1 MELGLTLPN
10 RGVLFGA
17 TTVDEMLDLAEAGE
31 QAGAFGSVW
40 VGDSIMAK
48 PRLESLTLLAAI
60 AARTCRAKL
69 GAACLA
75 SFPSRHPVLLAYQW
89 ASLDVI
95 SKGRTILVPCMGGGT
110 RGDFARE
117 FQVMG
122 LDPAKRALML
132 EEAIGVIRRLWTEE
146 EVSFQGEFWRFE
158 GARLEPKPVQR
169 PLPIWIANNVQIVT
183 RSEAIMERALRRVA
197 RLADGWMTTHVW
209 PREFAERWQR
219 ILRYATE
226 EGRDAGAMRS
236 SVYFNVNLNPDRDRA
251 LEESKRFLD
260 TYYMTNNSRET
271 LERWVALGSPEEV
284 VRRIREFTEAGVDT
298 LTIRFP
304 SWEQRG
310 QLRAF
315 LREVAPELGTTP
327 ARP

>member
-1 MELGLTLPN
+1 
-10 RGVLFGA
+10 
-17 TTVDEMLDLAEAGE
+17 
-31 QAGAFGSVW
+31 
-40 VGDSIMAK
+40 
-48 PRLESLTLLAAI
+48 LLAAI
-60 AARTCRAKL
+60 AARTRRAKL

-132 EEAIGVIRRLWTEE
+132 EEAIGLIRRLWTEE

-183 RSEAIMERALRRVA
+183 RSEGIMERALRRVA

-219 ILRYATE
+219 ILRYTTE
-226 EGRDAGAMRS
+226 EGRDAGAMQS
-236 SVYFNVNLNPDRDRA
+236 SVYFNVHLNADREKA
-251 LEESKRFLD
+251 LDESKRFLD

-271 LERWVALGSPEEV
+271 LERWVALGSPGEV
-284 VRRIREFTEAGVDT
+284 VRRIREFAEAGVDT

-304 SWEQRG
+304 SWDQGG

-327 ARP
+327 SLP

>member
-17 TTVDEMLDLAEAGE
+17 TTVDEMLELAEAGE
-31 QAGAFGSVW
+31 HSGVFGSIW

-60 AARTCRAKL
+60 AARTRRAKL

-122 LDPAKRALML
+122 LDPAKRAALL
-132 EEAIGVIRRLWTEE
+132 EENIRLIRRLWAED
-146 EVSFQGEFWRFE
+146 EVTWEGEFWRFE
-158 GARLEPKPVQR
+158 GARVEPKPVQK

-183 RSEAIMERALRRVA
+183 RSEGLMERALRRVA

-209 PREFAERWQR
+209 AHEFAERWQR
-219 ILRYATE
+219 ILRYTKE
-226 EGRDAGAMRS
+226 EGRDPGALRS
-236 SVYFNVNLNPDRDRA
+236 SVYFNVNLNADREKA

-260 TYYMTNNSRET
+260 TYYMTNNTRET
-271 LERWVALGSPEEV
+271 LERWVALGSPDEV
-284 VRRIREFTEAGVDT
+284 VRRLREFAGAGVDT

-304 SWEQRG
+304 SWDQRG

-315 LREVAPELGTTP
+315 LREVAPQL
-327 ARP
+327 

>member
-10 RGVLFGA
+10 RGVIFGA
-17 TTVDEMLDLAEAGE
+17 TTVDEMLELAEEGE
-31 QAGAFGSVW
+31 QSGVFGSIW

-48 PRLESLTLLAAI
+48 PRLESLTLLAAL
-60 AARTCRAKL
+60 AARTRRAKL

-95 SKGRTILVPCMGGGT
+95 SQGRTILVPCMGGGG

-122 LDPAKRALML
+122 VDPARRAALM
-132 EEAIGVIRRLWTEE
+132 EESILVIRRLFAED
-146 EVSFQGEFWRFE
+146 EVTVQGEFWRFE
-158 GARLEPKPVQR
+158 GARVAPKPVQQ
-169 PLPIWIANNVQIVT
+169 PLPIWIANNVQLLT
-183 RSEAIMERALRRVA
+183 SSETTMERALRRVG

-219 ILRYATE
+219 ILRYTRE
-226 EGRDAGAMRS
+226 EGREPKAMRS
-236 SVYFNVNLNPDRDRA
+236 SVYFNVNLNTSRESA
-251 LEESKRFLD
+251 FEESKRFLD
-260 TYYMTNNSRET
+260 TYYMTNNTRET
-271 LERWVALGSPEEV
+271 LERWVAMGRPDEV
-284 VRRIREFTEAGVDT
+284 VGRIRDFAAAGVDT

-304 SWEQRG
+304 SWDQRG
-310 QLRAF
+310 QLRWF
-315 LREVAPELGTTP
+315 LRDVAPAL
-327 ARP
+327 

>member
-17 TTVDEMLDLAEAGE
+17 TTVDEMLELAEAGE

-60 AARTCRAKL
+60 AARTRRVKL

-75 SFPSRHPVLLAYQW
+75 SFPSRHPILLAYQW

-95 SKGRTILVPCMGGGT
+95 SKGRTILVPCIGGGT

-117 FQVMG
+117 FRVMG
-122 LDPAKRALML
+122 LDPAKRAAML
-132 EEAIGVIRRLWTEE
+132 EEGIRAVRRLWAEE
-146 EVSFQGEFWRFE
+146 EVTFEGEFWRFE
-158 GARLEPKPVQR
+158 GARLDPKPVQR

-183 RSEAIMERALRRVA
+183 KSEVIMERALRRVA

-209 PREFAERWQR
+209 PHEFAERWQR
-219 ILRYATE
+219 ILRYTTE

-236 SVYFNVNLNPDRDRA
+236 SVYFNVNLNADREKA

-260 TYYMTNNSRET
+260 TYYMTNNTRET
-271 LERWVALGSPEEV
+271 LERWVALGSPGEV
-284 VRRIREFTEAGVDT
+284 VRRLREFAGAGVDT

-304 SWEQRG
+304 SWDQRG

-315 LREVAPELGTTP
+315 LREVAPQL
-327 ARP
+327 

>member
-17 TTVDEMLDLAEAGE
+17 TTVDEMLELAETGE
-31 QAGAFGSVW
+31 QSGVFGSIW

-48 PRLESLTLLAAI
+48 PRLESLTLLGAI
-60 AARTCRAKL
+60 AGRTRRAKL

-95 SKGRTILVPCMGGGT
+95 SNGRTVLVPCMGGGS

-122 LDPAKRALML
+122 LDPARRAAML
-132 EEAIGVIRRLWTEE
+132 EEGIQVIRRLWAED
-146 EVSFQGEFWRFE
+146 EVTFQGEFWRFE
-158 GARLEPKPVQR
+158 GARVEPKPVQR
-169 PLPIWIANNVQIVT
+169 PLPIWIANNVQLVT
-183 RSEAIMERALRRVA
+183 ASGALMERALRRVA

-209 PREFAERWQR
+209 PGEFAERWQR
-219 ILRYATE
+219 ILRYTKD
-226 EGRDAGAMRS
+226 EGRDPGAMQS
-236 SVYFNVNLNPDRDRA
+236 SVYFNVHLNADREKA
-251 LEESKRFLD
+251 LDESKRFLD
-260 TYYMTNNSRET
+260 TYYMTNNTRET
-271 LERWVALGSPEEV
+271 LERWVAMGSPEEI
-284 VRRIREFTEAGVDT
+284 VRRLREYREAGVGT

-304 SWEQRG
+304 SWDQRS
-310 QLRAF
+310 QLRRF
-315 LREVAPELGTTP
+315 VTEVAPAL
-327 ARP
+327 

>member
-17 TTVDEMLDLAEAGE
+17 TTVDEMLELAEDGE
-31 QAGAFGSVW
+31 RSRVFGSVW

-60 AARTCRAKL
+60 AARTRRVKL

-95 SKGRTILVPCMGGGT
+95 SQGRTILVPCMGGGA

-122 LDPAKRALML
+122 LDPAKRAAVL
-132 EEAIGVIRRLWTEE
+132 EESIRAIRRLWAED
-146 EVSFQGEFWRFE
+146 EVSFHGEFWRFE

-183 RSEAIMERALRRVA
+183 KSEVIMERALRRVA

-209 PREFAERWQR
+209 PHEFSERWQR

-236 SVYFNVNLNPDRDRA
+236 SVYFNVNLNTDREKA
-251 LEESKRFLD
+251 LDESKRFLD
-260 TYYMTNNSRET
+260 IYYMTNNTRET
-271 LERWVALGSPEEV
+271 LERWVALGSPDEV
-284 VRRIREFTEAGVDT
+284 TRRLRDFAAAGVDT

-304 SWEQRG
+304 SWDQRG

-315 LREVAPELGTTP
+315 LRDVAPQL
-327 ARP
+327 

>member
-10 RGVLFGA
+10 RGVLFGV
-17 TTVDEMLDLAEAGE
+17 TTVDEMLALAETAE
-31 QAGAFGSVW
+31 QSGAFGSIW

-60 AARTCRAKL
+60 AARTRRVKL

-95 SKGRTILVPCMGGGT
+95 SNGRTILVPCMGGGT

-122 LDPAKRALML
+122 LDPARRAAML
-132 EEAIGVIRRLWTEE
+132 EEGIQVIRKLWAED
-146 EVSFQGEFWRFE
+146 EVTFAGQFWRFE
-158 GARLEPKPVQR
+158 GARVEPKPVQR
-169 PLPIWIANNVQIVT
+169 PLPIWIANNVQILT
-183 RSEAIMERALRRVA
+183 SSGAIMERALRRVA

-209 PREFAERWQR
+209 PQEFAERWER
-219 ILRYATE
+219 ILSHMKD
-226 EGRDAGAMRS
+226 EGREPGQMQS
-236 SVYFNVNLNPDRDRA
+236 SVYFNVNVNADREQA
-251 LEESKRFLD
+251 LDESKRFLD

-271 LERWVALGSPEEV
+271 LERWVAMGPADAI
-284 VRRIREFTEAGVDT
+284 VRRIHDFADAGVGT

-304 SWEQRG
+304 SWDQRG
-310 QLRAF
+310 QLDVF
-315 LREVAPELGTTP
+315 LREIAPAL
-327 ARP
+327 

>member
-17 TTVDEMLDLAEAGE
+17 TTVDEMLELAEAGE
-31 QAGAFGSVW
+31 QSGAFGSIW

-48 PRLESLTLLAAI
+48 PRLESLTLLAAL
-60 AARTCRAKL
+60 AARTRRAKL

-95 SKGRTILVPCMGGGT
+95 SNGRTVLVPCIGGGS
-110 RGDFARE
+110 RGDFGRE
-117 FQVMG
+117 FRVMG
-122 LDPAKRALML
+122 LDPAKRAAVL
-132 EEAIGVIRRLWTEE
+132 EESIHVIRRLWAEE
-146 EVSFQGEFWRFE
+146 EVSFEGEFWRFE

-169 PLPIWIANNVQIVT
+169 PLPIWIANNVQILT
-183 RSEAIMERALRRVA
+183 SSETVMERALRRVA

-209 PREFAERWQR
+209 PHEFAERWQR
-219 ILRYATE
+219 IQRYAAE
-226 EGRDAGAMRS
+226 EGRAGVRLHS
-236 SVYFNVNLNPDRDRA
+236 CVYFNVHLNADRDAA
-251 LEESKRFLD
+251 LQESKRFLD
-260 TYYMTNNSRET
+260 TYYMTNNTRET
-271 LERWVALGSPEEV
+271 LERWVALGSAAEV
-284 VRRIREFTEAGVDT
+284 VRRLQEFAEAGVDT

-304 SWEQRG
+304 SWDQRG

-315 LREVAPELGTTP
+315 LRDVAPALT
-327 ARP
+327 R

>member
-17 TTVDEMLDLAEAGE
+17 TTVDELLDLAESAE
-31 QAGAFGSVW
+31 QSGAFGSVW

-60 AARTCRAKL
+60 AARTRRVKL

-89 ASLDVI
+89 ATLDVI
-95 SKGRTILVPCMGGGT
+95 SKGRTILVPCLGGGT

-122 LDPAKRALML
+122 LDPSKRAAIL
-132 EEAIGVIRRLWTEE
+132 EESIRVIRRLWAEE
-146 EVSFQGEFWRFE
+146 EVTFQGDFWRFE
-158 GARLEPKPVQR
+158 SARLEPKPVQR
-169 PLPIWIANNVQIVT
+169 PLPIWIASNVQIVT
-183 RSEAIMERALRRVA
+183 RSEALMERSLRRVA

-209 PREFAERWQR
+209 PRDFVERWQR
-219 ILRYATE
+219 ILRYTKE
-226 EGRDAGAMRS
+226 EGRDPGAMRS
-236 SVYFNVNLNPDRDRA
+236 SVYFNVNLNADRDNA
-251 LEESKRFLD
+251 LDESKRFLD
-260 TYYMTNNSRET
+260 TYYMTDNSRET
-271 LERWVALGSPEEV
+271 LERWVALGSPGEV
-284 VRRIREFTEAGVDT
+284 ARRLREFADAGVDT

-304 SWEQRG
+304 SWDQRA
-310 QLRAF
+310 QLAAF
-315 LREVAPELGTTP
+315 LHDVAPRL
-327 ARP
+327 

>member
-17 TTVDEMLDLAEAGE
+17 TTVDEMLELAETGE
-31 QAGAFGSVW
+31 RSGVFGSVW
-40 VGDSIMAK
+40 VGDSIIAK

-60 AARTCRAKL
+60 AARTRRMKL

-95 SKGRTILVPCMGGGT
+95 SNGRTILVPCMGGGT

-122 LDPAKRALML
+122 LDPAKRAAML
-132 EEAIGVIRRLWTEE
+132 EEGIRVIRRLWSEE
-146 EVSFQGEFWRFE
+146 EVTFEGEFWRFE
-158 GARLEPKPVQR
+158 GARLQPQPVQR
-169 PLPIWIANNVQIVT
+169 PLPIWIANNVQLVT
-183 RSEAIMERALRRVA
+183 KSEVIMERSLRRVA

-209 PREFAERWQR
+209 PRDFAERWQR
-219 ILRYATE
+219 ILQYTRE
-226 EGRDAGAMRS
+226 EGRDPRAMRS
-236 SVYFNVNLNPDRDRA
+236 CVYFNVNLNADRERA
-251 LEESKRFLD
+251 LDESKRFLD
-260 TYYMTNNSRET
+260 TYYITNNSRET

-284 VRRIREFTEAGVDT
+284 VRRLREFAEAGVDT

-304 SWEQRG
+304 SWDQRG

-315 LREVAPELGTTP
+315 LRDVAPALGAAP
-327 ARP
+327 APA